1 MRIVQLDLIRG
12 VALLGI
18 FVINITLF
26 AYSETGQIE
35 FYRQLGGYFPS
46 MENGLG
52 SFLYG
57 HLMLTTYS
65 LIQALFSQKMMTL
78 FSFLFGASIILMTE
92 KLDQK
97 GANSLSVF
105 YRRNFWLMVIGTLH
119 LLVWY
124 GDILFVYA
132 LSGFLLYPLR
142 KLKAKALICLSI
154 PFYTVCI
161 LYLGPALGAHYYDSS
176 TGETDSELS
185 FDQLKII
192 KYFMLSLANMLTGMA
207 LYKVGY
213 ILGKS
218 SNKVYCNWA
227 IWGLI
232 FGLVLQGLALFLE
245 AYGVFVD
252 LNNLASILQALS
264 YIGIIVLWSQ
274 SNKLLW
280 LQVRLQAIGRAALTH
295 YLLQTLISVL
305 LFYPLFLNFRA
316 LELDLLQQVLVVLGV
331 WGLQLFIG
339 KILMDKFKFGP
350 VEWLW
355 RSLYYW
361 QIQPFRREPVVNKT
375 PAFSG

>member
-35 FYRQLGGYFPS
+35 FYHQLGEYFPT
-46 MENGLG
+46 MEKGLG
-52 SFLYG
+52 AFLYG
-57 HLMLTTYS
+57 HLMLTSYS

-78 FSFLFGASIILMTE
+78 FSFLFGASIILITE
-92 KLDQK
+92 RLDHK
-97 GANSLSVF
+97 GASSLSIF
-105 YRRNFWLMVIGTLH
+105 YRRNFWLMVIGALH

-142 KLKAKALICLSI
+142 RLEAKALIFLSI

-176 TGETDSELS
+176 AGVTYSNLS
-185 FDQLKII
+185 FDQLKFI
-192 KYFMLSLANMLTGMA
+192 KYFTLSLANMLTGMA

-218 SNKVYCNWA
+218 STKVYRNWA

-232 FGLVLQGLALFLE
+232 FGLALQGLALFLE
-245 AYGVFVD
+245 AYGVFLD

-264 YIGIIVLWSQ
+264 YIGFIVLWSQ
-274 SNKLLW
+274 SNKFLW

-316 LELDLLQQVLVVLGV
+316 LELDLLQQILVVLGV
-331 WGLQLFIG
+331 WILQLFIG
-339 KILMDKFKFGP
+339 TVLMDKFKFGP

-361 QIQPFRREPVVNKT
+361 QRQPFRR
-375 PAFSG
+375 

>member
-12 VALLGI
+12 IALLGI
-18 FVINITLF
+18 FAINITLF

-35 FYRQLGGYFPS
+35 FYSQLGEYFPT

-57 HLMLTTYS
+57 HLMLTIYT
-65 LIQALFSQKMMTL
+65 IVQVFFSQKMMTL
-78 FSFLFGASIILMTE
+78 FSFLFGASIILITE

-97 GANSLSVF
+97 GINSLSIF
-105 YRRNFWLMVIGTLH
+105 YRRNFWLMIIGVLH

-132 LSGFLLYPLR
+132 VSGFLLYPLR
-142 KLKAKALICLSI
+142 RLNARTLIFLSVPLYFI
-154 PFYTVCI
+154 CI
-161 LYLGPALGAHYYDSS
+161 LYVGPALSAHYYDSS
-176 TGETDSELS
+176 IAATISSLS
-185 FDQLKII
+185 FEHLKLI
-192 KYFMLSLANMLTGMA
+192 KYFTLSLANMLIGMA

-213 ILGKS
+213 VLGKS
-218 SNKVYCNWA
+218 SLKSYRNWA
-227 IWGLI
+227 IWGLV
-232 FGLVLQGLALFLE
+232 FGLALQGAALFMGT
-245 AYGVFVD
+245 AYGIFVD

-274 SNKLLW
+274 SNKLPW
-280 LQVRLQAIGRAALTH
+280 LQMRLQAIGRAALTH

-305 LFYPLFLNFRA
+305 LFYPLFLNLRS
-316 LELDLLQQVLVVLGV
+316 LELDFLQQFGVVIGV
-331 WGLQLFIG
+331 WGLQLCIG
-339 KILMDKFKFGP
+339 SILMDKLKFGP

-361 QIQPFRREPVVNKT
+361 QRQPFRR
-375 PAFSG
+375 

>member
-18 FVINITLF
+18 FAINITLF

-35 FYRQLGGYFPS
+35 FYSQLGEYFPS

-57 HLMLTTYS
+57 HLMLTAYS

-78 FSFLFGASIILMTE
+78 FSFLFGASIILMTD

-97 GANSLSVF
+97 DANSLSVF
-105 YRRNFWLMVIGTLH
+105 YRRNFWLMIIGALH
-119 LLVWY
+119 LFVWY

-142 KLKAKALICLSI
+142 RLNAKTLISLSI
-154 PFYTVCI
+154 PLYIVCI
-161 LYLGPALGAHYYDSS
+161 LYIGPALSAHYYDSTTADAHS
-176 TGETDSELS
+176 DLS
-185 FDQLKII
+185 FDNLSFDNLKLI
-192 KYFMLSLANMLTGMA
+192 KYFTLSLANMLIGMA
-207 LYKVGY
+207 LYKLGY

-218 SNKVYCNWA
+218 STKVYRKWA

-232 FGLVLQGLALFLE
+232 SGLALQGLALFLSE
-245 AYGVFVD
+245 VYGVVVD

-316 LELDLLQQVLVVLGV
+316 FELDFLQQVLVVLSV
-331 WGLQLFIG
+331 WVLQLFIG
-339 KILMDKFKFGP
+339 NILMDKFKFGP

-361 QIQPFRREPVVNKT
+361 QRQPFRR
-375 PAFSG
+375 

>member
-1 MRIVQLDLIRG
+1 MSKDEINCMRIVQLDLIRG

-35 FYRQLGGYFPS
+35 FYRQLGEYFPS

-52 SFLYG
+52 SFLYA
-57 HLMLTTYS
+57 HLLLTSYS

-78 FSFLFGASIILMTE
+78 FSFLFGASIILITE
-92 KLDQK
+92 KMDQK
-97 GANSLSVF
+97 GESPLNLF
-105 YRRNFWLMVIGTLH
+105 YRRNFWLMIIGILH

-142 KLKAKALICLSI
+142 KLNAKTLIFLSI
-154 PFYTVCI
+154 PLYIVCI
-161 LYLGPALGAHYYDSS
+161 LYIGPALSDYYYDRSNTAFNS
-176 TGETDSELS
+176 ILS
-185 FDQLKII
+185 FDNLKFI
-192 KYFMLSLANMLTGMA
+192 KYFMLSLANMLIGMA
-207 LYKVGY
+207 LHRVGY

-218 SNKVYCNWA
+218 SKKVYRNWA

-232 FGLVLQGLALFLE
+232 LGLALQGLALFFDA
-245 AYGVFVD
+245 AYGVIID
-252 LNNLASILQALS
+252 LNNLASIIQALS
-264 YIGIIVLWSQ
+264 YIAIIVLWSQ
-274 SNKLLW
+274 TNKLLW

-295 YLLQTLISVL
+295 YLMQTLISVL
-305 LFYPLFLNFRA
+305 IFYPLFLNFRA
-316 LELDLLQQVLVVLGV
+316 LELDLLQQLLVVLGV
-331 WGLQLFIG
+331 WALQLYIG
-339 KILMDKFKFGP
+339 TIVINRFNYGP

-361 QIQPFRREPVVNKT
+361 QRQPFRR
-375 PAFSG
+375 

>member
-18 FVINITLF
+18 FAINITLF

-35 FYRQLGGYFPS
+35 FYSQLGEYFPS

-57 HLMLTTYS
+57 HLMLTSYS

-97 GANSLSVF
+97 GANSFSVF
-105 YRRNFWLMVIGTLH
+105 YRRNFWLMVIGAVH
-119 LLVWY
+119 LSVWY

-132 LSGFLLYPLR
+132 LAGFLLYPLR
-142 KLKAKALICLSI
+142 KLKANTLIYLSI
-154 PFYTVCI
+154 PLYAVCI
-161 LYLGPALGAHYYDSS
+161 LYIGPALSAYYDDSS
-176 TGETDSELS
+176 TAATYSSLS
-185 FDQLKII
+185 FDNLSFDNLSFDDLKLI
-192 KYFMLSLANMLTGMA
+192 KYFTLSLANMLIGMA
-207 LYKVGY
+207 LYKHGY

-218 SNKVYCNWA
+218 SNRVYRNWA

-232 FGLVLQGLALFLE
+232 FGLALQGLALFFD
-245 AYGVFVD
+245 AAFGVVVD
-252 LNNLASILQALS
+252 LNNLASIIQALS

-280 LQVRLQAIGRAALTH
+280 LQVRVQAIGRAALTH

-305 LFYPLFLNFRA
+305 LFYPLFLNLRA
-316 LELDLLQQVLVVLGV
+316 LELDLLQQLLVVLGV

-339 KILMDKFKFGP
+339 KILMNKFKFGP

-361 QIQPFRREPVVNKT
+361 QRQPFRH
-375 PAFSG
+375 